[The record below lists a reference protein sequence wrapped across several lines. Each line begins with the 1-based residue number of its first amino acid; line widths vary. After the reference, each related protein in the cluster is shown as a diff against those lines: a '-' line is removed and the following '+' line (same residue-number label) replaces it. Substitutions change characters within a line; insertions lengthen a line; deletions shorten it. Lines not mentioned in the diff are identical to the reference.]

1 MGAHCSIAERGK
13 TELSRASEASNQ
25 QINPAMP
32 TEGHPYLYTGCNPIN
47 LTDSSGLAS
56 RDACFAGAT
65 SLSVLGLAFAP
76 LPLVGASY
84 GVAAVTVATICYVR
98 GY

>member
-56 RDACFAGAT
+56 RDPALRARPVCPF
-65 SLSVLGLAFAP
+65 LAWP
-76 LPLVGASY
+76 SRPYRLWEHRMTLQQ
-84 GVAAVTVATICYVR
+84 
-98 GY
+98 